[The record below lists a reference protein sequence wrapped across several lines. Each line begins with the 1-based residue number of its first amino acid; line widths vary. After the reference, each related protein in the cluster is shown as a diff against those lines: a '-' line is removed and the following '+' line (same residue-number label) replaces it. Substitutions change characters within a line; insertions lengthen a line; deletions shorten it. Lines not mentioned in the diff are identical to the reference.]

1 MAPTA
6 ALQRPGL
13 RTPVLT
19 VNRATS
25 RGRQAAAGGRA
36 GGADGAQ
43 AAALPRHPAL
53 RGPGAAGRADR
64 AVSAQPVR
72 LHRAAR
78 AGHLLAR
85 AADRPAV
92 RRARSGRRAAARAA
106 RAHPCWLARSCRGRP
121 APPPLQHP
129 LYTPSSFQYWFG
141 IGYNPCSAPEKL
153 PCSLAMP
160 ASVQCAT
167 HALAG
172 ATAQA
177 VSVSPAV
184 MRGSEAACNGNPA
197 LLLAHHAR
205 RAARARAQGVEPGA
219 LPPRDVCAGWAAG
232 ADGAGGRGVAQPA
245 GAPRPG
251 QRFREP
257 RAA

>member
-160 ASVQCAT
+160 ASVQER
-167 HALAG
+167 HACTRGRYSASSLREPRRHARL
-172 ATAQA
+172 
-177 VSVSPAV
+177 
-184 MRGSEAACNGNPA
+184 RGSVQREPRPSSCAPCEAGG
-197 LLLAHHAR
+197 
-205 RAARARAQGVEPGA
+205 ARARA
-219 LPPRDVCAGWAAG
+219 
-232 ADGAGGRGVAQPA
+232 GR
-245 GAPRPG
+245 
-251 QRFREP
+251 
-257 RAA
+257 